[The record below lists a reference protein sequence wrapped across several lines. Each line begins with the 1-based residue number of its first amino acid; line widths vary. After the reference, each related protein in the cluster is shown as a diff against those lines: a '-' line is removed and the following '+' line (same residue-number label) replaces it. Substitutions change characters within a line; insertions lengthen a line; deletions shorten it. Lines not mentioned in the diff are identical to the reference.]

1 MKDKIISILKQ
12 FEQKDYKLG
21 GTSIAPERYSGIAD
35 KIIKEIIEPEILA
48 KEHFRSQRD
57 KGIVESNNKVFEF
70 GLKKHYK
77 KGDVVVWRGKNPC
90 VGIIKSQNIDD
101 INCFNICKSHNSLH
115 YSNLRLAHTKEILM
129 LEKKKMML
137 L

>member
-1 MKDKIISILKQ
+1 
-12 FEQKDYKLG
+12 
-21 GTSIAPERYSGIAD
+21 
-35 KIIKEIIEPEILA
+35 
-48 KEHFRSQRD
+48 
-57 KGIVESNNKVFEF
+57 
-70 GLKKHYK
+70 
-77 KGDVVVWRGKNPC
+77 VVVWRGKNPC